1 MTARSLAPLTEQAST
16 AMCRFAVG
24 ETPLEIIAH
33 PGPPQADEANT
44 IYASFELGGQCFVVR
59 KVQHHPAAV
68 SPLMSLLTNRERDI
82 VHAVAA
88 GLRNKQIAHELH
100 LSEYTVAAYIK
111 QICYKLQVRNRTAIV
126 TRCMQLSSSGED
138 GLSASAAPQQLRQ
151 VMEGAFKPGHPSGV
165 HLAR

>member
-1 MTARSLAPLTEQAST
+1 MTARPLAPRKDQAST

-24 ETPLEIIAH
+24 ETPIEIIAH
-33 PGPPQADEANT
+33 PGPPQADEAST
-44 IYASFELGGQCFVVR
+44 VYASFELDGQCFVVR
-59 KVQHHPAAV
+59 KAQHQAPAV

-88 GLRNKQIAHELH
+88 GLRNKQIAHELR

-151 VMEGAFKPGHPSGV
+151 VMEGALKLGRPSGV
-165 HLAR
+165 HQAR